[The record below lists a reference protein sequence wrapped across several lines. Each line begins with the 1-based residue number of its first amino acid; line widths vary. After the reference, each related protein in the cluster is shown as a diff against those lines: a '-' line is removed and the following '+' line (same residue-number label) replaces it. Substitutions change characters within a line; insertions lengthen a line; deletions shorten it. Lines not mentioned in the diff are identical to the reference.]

1 VDKQE
6 VMVKLLVE
14 GRVVIEL
21 SDEAS
26 HRILSCYANFSVF
39 KYRENNKISEE
50 MNIDNHQL
58 YVA

>member
-1 VDKQE
+1 
-6 VMVKLLVE
+6 MVKLLVE